1 MIDLNNL
8 GTSLFATGIGAALIT
23 QCKGIFNSLKQF
35 FRFGYYIYTG
45 SETNRKAYYSLKNY
59 IVKYKGNFQ
68 KTISFDNFQQDFN
81 AIFGIGVLGYGNFII
96 HPKWYQLM
104 IVSHIREKR
113 DNGPTTQTLNV
124 QLYGFKTKQLY
135 EDIIKQINKDTNKED
150 ILLRYAYNGMYIKKR
165 SFDTIFHQKKEQII
179 KFLDNFKEK
188 REIYERN
195 GLPYKTG
202 LLLYGPAGTGK
213 TSIVKAIASYMGYSL
228 LIPPPNGSS
237 IEILDLL
244 KPRTVVCIEDID
256 RLLHFENEE
265 EKDITAKPIKKLKT
279 NSTDLKGINNSVLHN
294 YLQLFDGLTAQNE
307 IIFIA
312 TTNHIEK
319 LPPELI
325 RDGRFD
331 CKIFFDNIDKNSAE
345 QMCNSFD
352 VKLSDIVSKD
362 QKYPINPAYL
372 QNQIL
377 QKINTIKEI

>member
-8 GTSLFATGIGAALIT
+8 GTSIFATGIGAALIT
-23 QCKGIFNSLKQF
+23 QCKGFFNTIKQF

-45 SETNRKAYYSLKNY
+45 TETNSKAYYSLKDY
-59 IVKYKGNFQ
+59 ISSLDGNF
-68 KTISFDNFQQDFN
+68 KRTISFDNYQNDNNYTQQVF
-81 AIFGIGVLGYGNFII
+81 GYGNFII
-96 HPKWYQLM
+96 HPKWYQLI
-104 IVSHIREKR
+104 IVNHIREKR
-113 DNGPTTQTLNV
+113 ENGPTSQILNV
-124 QLYGFKTKQLY
+124 QIYGFKTKELY
-135 EDIIKQINKDTNKED
+135 KNIISKIRQDSNKDD
-150 ILLRYAYNGMYIKKR
+150 ILLRSEYNGTYIKKR
-165 SFDTIFHQKKEQII
+165 SFDTIFHQKKDQII
-179 KFLDNFKEK
+179 EFLNNFKEK

-213 TSIVKAIASYMGYSL
+213 TSIIKAIASYMGYSL

-237 IEILDLL
+237 IEILDL

-265 EKDITAKPIKKLKT
+265 EKDITAKPIKRLKT

-294 YLQLFDGLTAQNE
+294 YLQLFDGLAAQNE

-331 CKIFFDNIDKNSAE
+331 CKIFLDNIDKNSAE

-352 VKLSDIVSKD
+352 VKLSDIVSEN
-362 QKYPINPAYL
+362 QEYPINPAYL

>member
-35 FRFGYYIYTG
+35 FRLGYYIYTS
-45 SETNRKAYYSLKNY
+45 SETNISAYYSLKNY
-59 IVKYKGNFQ
+59 IFKYKGNFQ
-68 KTISFDNFQQDFN
+68 RTISFDNFQQDFN

-96 HPKWYQLM
+96 RPKWYQLM
-104 IVSHIREKR
+104 IVSHTREKR

-135 EDIIKQINKDTNKED
+135 EDIIKQISKDTNKDD
-150 ILLRYAYNGMYIKKR
+150 ILLRYSYNGIYIKKR
-165 SFDTIFHQKKEQII
+165 SFDTIFHQKKDQII

-237 IEILDLL
+237 IEILDL

-256 RLLHFENEE
+256 RLLHMENVDTKSKKINPLNTET
-265 EKDITAKPIKKLKT
+265 ITPNT
-279 NSTDLKGINNSVLHN
+279 KGINNSILHN

-307 IIFIA
+307 VIFIA

-331 CKIFFDNIDKNSAE
+331 CKIHLDNIDKNSAE
-345 QMCNSFD
+345 QMCNSFN
-352 VKLSDIVSKD
+352 VKLSDIVSAD
-362 QKYPINPAYL
+362 QEYPINPAYL

>member
-23 QCKGIFNSLKQF
+23 QCKGIFNGLKQF
-35 FRFGYYIYTG
+35 FRLGYYIYTG
-45 SETNRKAYYSLKNY
+45 SETNLKAYYSLKNY
-59 IVKYKGNFQ
+59 IFKYKGNFQ
-68 KTISFDNFQQDFN
+68 RTISFDNYQQDFN
-81 AIFGIGVLGYGNFII
+81 AIFGVGVLGYGNFII

-104 IVSHIREKR
+104 IVSHTREKR

-135 EDIIKQINKDTNKED
+135 EDIIKQISKDTNKDD
-150 ILLRYAYNGMYIKKR
+150 ILLRYSYNGIYIKKR
-165 SFDTIFHQKKEQII
+165 SFDTIFHQKKNQII

-188 REIYERN
+188 REIYEKN

-237 IEILDLL
+237 IEILDL

-256 RLLHFENEE
+256 RLLHVENIDT
-265 EKDITAKPIKKLKT
+265 KSKKLSPLHSET
-279 NSTDLKGINNSVLHN
+279 IIPNTKGINNSVLHN

-312 TTNHIEK
+312 TTNHIGK

-331 CKIFFDNIDKNSAE
+331 CKINLDDIDKTSAE
-345 QMCNSFD
+345 QMCNSFN
-352 VKLSDIVSKD
+352 VKLSDIVSED